1 MTLTHSHMTLTQ
13 SHDTDTQSHDT
24 KNRGHSHDT
33 NRDTNAR
40 DSFMIKQI
48 QQRHTVTTLTT
59 EAQS

>member
-1 MTLTHSHMTLTQ
+1 MTHTDTE
-13 SHDTDTQSHDT
+13 SHDNGTQSHDT

-40 DSFMIKQI
+40 DSFMTEQI
-48 QQRHTVTTLTT
+48 EQRHTVTTPTT